1 MAEIDTELDGLTVA
15 EALAQTSDDGLPEQI
30 VDIEEVETDE
40 PLDPMDEVRGEL
52 GIGEGV
58 DPLSALLDAPLEPPT
73 DTVPLKRLGASFTVQ
88 AITDDKAYDRIVER
102 CTKFV
107 KNRRGGGRTR
117 EVDGR
122 RLGRLTVAE
131 YCINPSF
138 TPKHNLKQYEALVEK
153 YGSKEPEDLVERALL
168 MGEVDLLADKI
179 LDLSGFDDE
188 VDTAGN

>member
-1 MAEIDTELDGLTVA
+1 MVETAEDTELDGLTVT
-15 EALAQTSDDGLPEQI
+15 EAAAQVAGTPEQV
-30 VDIEEVETDE
+30 VDIEEELTDE
-40 PLDPMDEVRGEL
+40 PLDELDEVRGDL

-58 DPLSALLDAPLEPPT
+58 DPLSALLDAPLEPPL
-73 DTVPLKRLGASFTVQ
+73 DDVVLKRLGAAFTVM

-107 KNRRGGGRTR
+107 KNRRGGGRQR

-122 RLGRLTVAE
+122 RLARLTVAE

-138 TPKHNLKQYEALVEK
+138 TPKHDLKQYEALSAK
-153 YGSKEPEDLVERALL
+153 YGTKEPEDLVARALL

-188 VDTAGN
+188 VETAGN

>member
-1 MAEIDTELDGLTVA
+1 MAETVDKELDGLTIKEAVA
-15 EALAQTSDDGLPEQI
+15 QVAGTPEQV

-40 PLDPMDEVRGEL
+40 PLDEMDEVRGDL
-52 GIGEGV
+52 GIGENV

-73 DTVPLKRLGASFTVQ
+73 DTVLLKRLGAAFEVQ
-88 AITDDKAYDRIVER
+88 AITDDQAYDRIVDR

-122 RLGRLTVAE
+122 RLARLTVAE
-131 YCINPSF
+131 YCVNPSF
-138 TPKHNLKQYEALVEK
+138 VPRHNLQQYEALAEK
-153 YGSKEPEDLVERALL
+153 YGTKEPEDLVQRALL

-188 VDTAGN
+188 VETAGN